1 MLLPKKSEGDPTVH
15 LKPVMV
21 LKLAPVGLA
30 TGLAAGFFGIG
41 GGFLIVPALRAAA
54 ALPMI
59 EAVGS
64 SLVAVAAFGA
74 TAAAS
79 YALAGLVDWRLVGL
93 FVAGGAAGSWLGTLA
108 GQALAGRRG
117 LLERGFA
124 VFLLAV
130 AAFVFARA
138 W

>member
-1 MLLPKKSEGDPTVH
+1 VFVRAGRGVF
-15 LKPVMV
+15 
-21 LKLAPVGLA
+21 APVDLGARRATLEPGAAEGAAKRSGRSLGLRNV
-30 TGLAAGFFGIG
+30 TPVDAAP
-41 GGFLIVPALRAAA
+41 L
-54 ALPMI
+54 
-59 EAVGS
+59 
-64 SLVAVAAFGA
+64 
-74 TAAAS
+74 
-79 YALAGLVDWRLVGL
+79 
-93 FVAGGAAGSWLGTLA
+93 VAGGAAGSWLGTLA